1 MTLNRFNQ
9 LIVVS
14 LESRSTIVSHRFSVL
29 TSSAFFRLRS
39 RVHGM
44 MEWTLCL
51 PVCCPLWYSHDQ
63 DFFII
68 RNYISREWRYIFT
81 WRPDTSG
88 NRQVWPLSWHQQ
100 TIQNMRYKER
110 HGHTGG
116 YIQLKNLIYLHISY
130 LLCPS
135 SQYAYETY
143 DSSRLPSPWK
153 YRRGGILE
161 RRGFRMAFSA
171 SGSVPRRLQKHLG
184 ECVQVSSSQTRLALL
199 RIRDWRDWFDVV
211 REERPDRVHDVG
223 ATRPKQCR
231 QILATG
237 QFFKRYVCLQ
247 YQESLGWQSRR

>member
-9 LIVVS
+9 LIIVS
-14 LESRSTIVSHRFSVL
+14 LESRSTIVSDRFSVL

-39 RVHGM
+39 RTWNDGMNSLSSCLLSALVLTWPRFLYYTKLYLQGMAVHIHIKAG
-44 MEWTLCL
+44 
-51 PVCCPLWYSHDQ
+51 
-63 DFFII
+63 DF
-68 RNYISREWRYIFT
+68 RKQAGL
-81 WRPDTSG
+81 TSVMTPT
-88 NRQVWPLSWHQQ
+88 ND
-100 TIQNMRYKER
+100 INMRYKGG

-143 DSSRLPSPWK
+143 ASSRLPSPWK

-171 SGSVPRRLQKHLG
+171 SGSVPGRLQKHLG

-237 QFFKRYVCLQ
+237 QFFKLYVCLQ